1 MYLAI
6 AMILV
11 FQCSKRPCMLYIMYL
26 AVIPVIYVNAVPKWS
41 YTRILSYTQNLH
53 QSDFS
58 GYTVFS
64 EVHDEEISY
73 GSLLL
78 LVHSCQYFAWWHL
91 TRSNIWWQVQTR
103 KLGMSRRRSDHV
115 SQRLCSTKYC
125 FSDNYIVKVSICT

>member
-1 MYLAI
+1 MHTHIIIASKFGI

-78 LVHSCQYFAWWHL
+78 LVHSCQYFA
-91 TRSNIWWQVQTR
+91 
-103 KLGMSRRRSDHV
+103 
-115 SQRLCSTKYC
+115 
-125 FSDNYIVKVSICT
+125 